1 MHEHRLAGVALQAQH
16 DLLRRLR
23 LLVEHGLGLT
33 TETTLLAVVAT
44 LACKRECMETTGG
57 AGVSESATAR
67 DAKKAAMT
75 GNRDCARCR
84 AVRTPASTLNAM
96 GDAQRGRAT
105 RLRVFA
111 TRLRAI
117 ARVGIARIQTV
128 RLASFHRSRRVSSV
142 RFRALALARHRGEKR
157 SASRE
162 RRCRGTHPA
171 RKERPCPSCTASPCE
186 ACASCTSCRSSS
198 WPWGCSPASRRAG
211 RRVSGRSRH
220 RVRGK
225 ALGERKRAFGPPRRA
240 PGGPRRRERRA
251 RTRDARSA
259 T

>member
-1 MHEHRLAGVALQAQH
+1 MHAHRLAGVALQAQH

-75 GNRDCARCR
+75 GNRDCPRCR
-84 AVRTPASTLNAM
+84 ALRTPASTLNAM

-162 RRCRGTHPA
+162 RRGRGTHPA
-171 RKERPCPSCTASPCE
+171 RKERPCPSCTASPCG
-186 ACASCTSCRSSS
+186 ARASCTSCRSSS

-225 ALGERKRAFGPPRRA
+225 ALGERKRAFGP
-240 PGGPRRRERRA
+240 
-251 RTRDARSA
+251 RDARRAVRDVARA
-259 T
+259 TRGRATLDP

>member
-1 MHEHRLAGVALQAQH
+1 MHDHRLAGVALQAQH

-105 RLRVFA
+105 RRRAFA
-111 TRLRAI
+111 TRRRAI
-117 ARVGIARIQTV
+117 ARVGIVRIHTA

-157 SASRE
+157 SALRE

-171 RKERPCPSCTASPCE
+171 RKERPCPSCTASPCG
-186 ACASCTSCRSSS
+186 AGASCTSCRSSS

>member
-1 MHEHRLAGVALQAQH
+1 MPVRSEGYA
-16 DLLRRLR
+16 RRR
-23 LLVEHGLGLT
+23 RGG
-33 TETTLLAVVAT
+33 
-44 LACKRECMETTGG
+44 KRRSAKG
-57 AGVSESATAR
+57 ARGEGASN
-67 DAKKAAMT
+67 AKKKKPSVT
-75 GNRDCARCR
+75 EKGDCARS
-84 AVRTPASTLNAM
+84 ASPPHALRTPASTLNAM

-105 RLRVFA
+105 RRRAFA
-111 TRLRAI
+111 TRRRAI
-117 ARVGIARIQTV
+117 ARVGIVRIHSA

-142 RFRALALARHRGEKR
+142 RFRAWRSPKHRGEKR
-157 SASRE
+157 FGIRE
-162 RRCRGTHPA
+162 RRGRGTHPA
-171 RKERPCPSCTASPCE
+171 RKERPCPSCTASPCG
-186 ACASCTSCRSSS
+186 ARASCTSCRSSS

-240 PGGPRRRERRA
+240 PGGPRRRERLA

>member
-1 MHEHRLAGVALQAQH
+1 
-16 DLLRRLR
+16 
-23 LLVEHGLGLT
+23 
-33 TETTLLAVVAT
+33 
-44 LACKRECMETTGG
+44 METTGG

-75 GNRDCARCR
+75 GNRDCLRCR
-84 AVRTPASTLNAM
+84 ALRTPASTLNAM

-117 ARVGIARIQTV
+117 ARVGIARSQTV

-162 RRCRGTHPA
+162 RRGRGTHPA
-171 RKERPCPSCTASPCE
+171 RKERPCPSCTASPCG
-186 ACASCTSCRSSS
+186 ARASCTSCRSSS